1 MRNLDESTLKLL
13 NLEAL
18 TFMRTVSTENK
29 RVDLRRNDTVKV
41 ITGRDKGKE
50 GRVLRVFPNDAKILV
65 EHVMMVKK
73 HVRPNP
79 QRNIKGG
86 IAEQESRIA
95 ISNVQLVCPT
105 CGPVRI
111 GHEVRGDRKVR
122 VCKKCGTTLDK

>member
-1 MRNLDESTLKLL
+1 MQ
-13 NLEAL
+13 
-18 TFMRTVSTENK
+18 TVSTEHK
-29 RVDLRRNDTVKV
+29 RVDIRRNDTVKV

-50 GRVLRVFPNDAKILV
+50 GRVLRVFPNDAKVLV

-111 GHEVRGDRKVR
+111 GHELRGDRKVR

>member
-1 MRNLDESTLKLL
+1 
-13 NLEAL
+13 
-18 TFMRTVSTENK
+18 MRTVSTEHK

-50 GRVLRVFPNDAKILV
+50 GRVLRVFPNDSKILV
-65 EHVMMVKK
+65 EHVMLVKK

-79 QRNIKGG
+79 QRNVKGG

-95 ISNVQLVCPT
+95 LSNVQLVCPT